1 MRALGALAAMLAAL
15 VPVANAACPPPELM
29 LAGIQSANRVQV
41 EQLGSD
47 ATRIETPLAHVP
59 GRTLGYE
66 VHGLFRVSGPVAAA
80 VQRTFGRRDSYACGA
95 APRATIETP
104 GPLAIGLL
112 FASGRAAIAVVL
124 HLPEGMVE
132 LQLEGGVHTT
142 APLSQVGQRRWQEVL
157 LLLARETRTSPEE
170 FYEQMRPPVHIDPAT
185 PAELDSTGPPRD
197 GAPAPR

>member
-1 MRALGALAAMLAAL
+1 MRALGALAALLAAL
-15 VPVANAACPPPELM
+15 VPAASAACPPPELM
-29 LAGIQSANRVQV
+29 LAGIQSASRIQV

-80 VQRTFGRRDSYACGA
+80 LQRAFGRRDSYACGD

-112 FASGRAAIAVVL
+112 FASGRQAVAVVV
-124 HLPEGMVE
+124 HLPEGMIE
-132 LQLEGGVHTT
+132 LQLEGGVHTL
-142 APLSQVGQRRWQEVL
+142 APLSQAGQRRWQEVL

-170 FYEQMRPPVHIDPAT
+170 FYEQMLPPVHIDPAT

-197 GAPAPR
+197 GEPAPR